1 MVCCKTNH
9 TTVASVIA
17 NGQIDTTRQLDD
29 WTGPDVFNVSV
40 MVSDGEFVAG
50 PNTLTVI
57 LTNIIQ
63 PPVLT
68 NLNATITLQE
78 TTLPPTVV
86 YYVS

>member
-1 MVCCKTNH
+1 MHCKTDV
-9 TTVASVIA
+9 TKVASVIA
-17 NGQIDTTRQLDD
+17 NGQISTTQPLDD

-40 MVSDGEFVAG
+40 TVSDKDFLAG
-50 PNTLTVI
+50 PEILTVV